1 MRNLKKLVA
10 LFVAIAMISTLMVP
24 AFADS
29 SFKYEE
35 EAKDMYDLGL
45 FLGESET
52 EYVPNLGELLSRETG
67 AVMLL
72 RIFAQEDEALE
83 MSEEDADAK
92 LADFKDGATV
102 ANWAKKQVAYA
113 TEKGYIKGYPDG
125 TFAPKEALNGK
136 AYCSLVLQ
144 LLGYDGDFNY
154 HTAAT
159 SLSEVGGLTSAE
171 AAIFNSNDPIN
182 RDSLVGIS
190 YGALKANFKDSEET
204 LIQKLVRLEK
214 VDANLAKDKGLI
226 DAIIVEVAELE
237 DVLVKVGETANLP
250 STVEVTFD
258 NEETGEVSVT
268 WPTVDTSEVGEQEIE
283 GTIAG
288 TKLTAKV
295 KVIVQPDE
303 LVVSSV
309 TADNLKEV
317 VVEFSAVLDEDTV
330 KTDNI
335 EIDGFDKDIS
345 VELQEDGRTVVITA
359 GKAGENLE
367 NQKTY
372 TLKVKNVK
380 DTTGMEVEET
390 EIEFE
395 VFDGT
400 RPEAEEIKVTGPSNL
415 EIVFSE
421 PIKEG
426 GDVEV
431 KSGNSTI
438 GTGDYE
444 GYGSRTIS
452 ITVWDELK
460 DGETYE
466 VIVKDFK
473 DYARLINISKTFE
486 VEYVKDTEPPVAE
499 ITKVEQTH
507 IKVEF
512 SKPVTGLHKE
522 NFYHTFSAWEAKG
535 IYKDE
540 AMTDE
545 EIEPED
551 SVKTVWVKFADDAEE
566 DRPLA
571 EGTQRVGIRGKYNDV
586 DVVDNWGNKF
596 EGIEIDVTVTVDKE
610 APEVTSI
617 TVESEK
623 ELKVTF
629 NKVVDFSEDNIEVLD
644 TDGKEIDDVSV
655 TVDPNDKEAKE
666 FIVDLGTELPGK
678 TIVVKITDV
687 EDTAL
692 HPNKLS
698 EYKATI
704 EITDKTAPEVTVSY
718 KVEKKDSG
726 EFVKGYLYFFFNEDV
741 TSTAT
746 DKNNY
751 ARMDGNQLKSF
762 DKSPRFFDGRAVVEL
777 EINKEEYEAIIKDE
791 NENKNDLFV
800 QKIEDNAGNAMAGTV
815 IKNNSLKNIEDN
827 NSKPKVKSVEATA
840 KDKLVVTFDQRL
852 VAGNNVPKDIF
863 KVKVGSD
870 SVVDNKSISV
880 SLNDEGNTVVTLII
894 DGTIKADAT
903 GVTLAI
909 ENEQGNYLKNIFGV
923 AAPSYNNEKGVD
935 DKIAPSIVEENK
947 KLKIT
952 ATNEGEGN
960 NKVGVITIE
969 FDEAIDGA
977 DMTTRDFEV
986 NGYKVDKV
994 EVTGAD
1000 NNIVT
1005 ITLTEEITDSSVKLT
1020 QKYPVKDK
1028 EAGNEFKLDKTET
1041 ITVTD
1046 PEGNG
1051 E

>member
-125 TFAPKEALNGK
+125 PFAPKEALNGK

-303 LVVSSV
+303 LAVSSV

-317 VVEFSAVLDEDTV
+317 VAEFTAVLDEDTV
-330 KTDNI
+330 NADNI
-335 EIDGFDKDIS
+335 EIEDVAGS
-345 VELQEDGRTVVITA
+345 VELQEDGRTVIITVD
-359 GKAGENLE
+359 GDDGLDNSGD
-367 NQKTY
+367 Y
-372 TLKVKNVK
+372 TLVVKGVK
-380 DTTGMEVEET
+380 DTTGMEIEET
-390 EIEFE
+390 EIDFE
-395 VFDGT
+395 AFDGT
-400 RPEAEEIKVTGPSNL
+400 RPVAEEIKVTGPSSL

-421 PIKEG
+421 PIKEDG
-426 GDVEV
+426 NVEIEIGET
-431 KSGNSTI
+431 SI
-438 GTGDYE
+438 GTEIDG
-444 GYGSRTIS
+444 GYGTRTIS
-452 ITVWDELK
+452 VTIYDELE
-460 DGETYE
+460 DGKTYD
-466 VIVKDFK
+466 VIVKGFK
-473 DYARLINISKTFE
+473 DYAEFANITKTFE
-486 VEYVKDTEPPVAE
+486 LEYAKDTEAPVAE
-499 ITKVEQTH
+499 ITKVDQTYV
-507 IKVEF
+507 KVEF

-535 IYKDE
+535 IYKE
-540 AMTDE
+540 ESMTADSA
-545 EIEPED
+545 IEPED
-551 SVKTVWVKFADDAEE
+551 SVSTVWVKFVEDSDN

-571 EGTQRVGIRGKYNDV
+571 EGTQIVGIRGKYDDV

-596 EGIEIDVTVTVDKE
+596 ESVEIEVTVSVDKD
-610 APEVTSI
+610 APEVTSVTI
-617 TVESEK
+617 EGEK
-623 ELKVTF
+623 TLKIVFNENVTF
-629 NKVVDFSEDNIEVLD
+629 DEDNIEVLD
-644 TDGKEIDDVSV
+644 TDGKEIDGVVINVKTAS
-655 TVDPNDKEAKE
+655 PAKE
-666 FIVDLGTELPGK
+666 FEVDLGTELGGK
-678 TIVVKITDV
+678 TIVVKITNV

-692 HPNKLS
+692 YPNKMS

-704 EITDKTAPEVTVSY
+704 EVGDQTAPTVTVAID
-718 KVEKKDSG
+718 EDG
-726 EFVKGYLYFFFNEDV
+726 EALYFIFDEDV
-741 TSTAT
+741 SNTAL

-751 ARMDGNQLKSF
+751 AIMDDDGKLTNFKN
-762 DKSPRFFDGRAVVEL
+762 SPKFAEGSRIVKIEL
-777 EINKEEYEAIIKDE
+777 ANDE
-791 NENKNDLFV
+791 NLVGKKIFV
-800 QKIEDNAGNAMAGTV
+800 QKIEDKAGNAMAGV
-815 IKNNSLKNIEDN
+815 IVEYTDIDDLDEAVAPNVE
-827 NSKPKVKSVEATA
+827 SVEITA
-840 KDKLVVTFDQRL
+840 KDKIVITFDQYL
-852 VAGNNVPKDIF
+852 KEAPIEGFEVTVDSEETF
-863 KVKVGSD
+863 VGKAKADYKST
-870 SVVDNKSISV
+870 SVTRNSK
-880 SLNDEGNTVVTLII
+880 GNTVVTLVLKSA
-894 DGTIKADAT
+894 DIKADASN
-903 GVTLAI
+903 VTVKVV
-909 ENEQGNYLKNIFGV
+909 GNSLKNRLDV
-923 AAPSYNNEKGVD
+923 AVEEETFNPATGTSESKVA
-935 DKIAPSIVEENK
+935 DKIAPSIKETGEGKNK
-947 KLKIT
+947 KLDIS
-952 ATNEGEGN
+952 AQ
-960 NKVGVITIE
+960 VGSKEITIYY
-969 FDEAIDGA
+969 DEAIENKISY
-977 DMTTRDFEV
+977 RDFEV
-986 NGYKVDKV
+986 KDYTIENIEAVEEAGENKV
-994 EVTGAD
+994 
-1000 NNIVT
+1000 I
-1005 ITLTEEITDSSVKLT
+1005 ITLTDSIKVDTTSIKLT
-1020 QKYPVKDK
+1020 QKYAVKDK
-1028 EAGNEFKLDKTET
+1028 AGNESKLDKTVDV
-1041 ITVTD
+1041 TVTGLGD
-1046 PEGNG
+1046 EPGDEPGD
-1051 E
+1051 ED

>member
-113 TEKGYIKGYPDG
+113 TDKGYIKGYPDG

-190 YGALKANFKDSEET
+190 YGALKATFKGSNET
-204 LIQKLVRLEK
+204 LIQRLVRLEK

-226 DAIIVEVAELE
+226 DAVIKEVAELE

-250 STVEVTFD
+250 STVEVTYD
-258 NEETGEVSVT
+258 NDETGEVSVT

-283 GTIAG
+283 GIIAG
-288 TKLTAKV
+288 TPLTAKV

-303 LVVSSV
+303 LTVTSV

-359 GKAGENLE
+359 GKVGENLE

-421 PIKEG
+421 PIEEG

-452 ITVWDELK
+452 ITVWTELK

-473 DYARLINISKTFE
+473 DYAGLINISKTFE

-512 SKPVTGLHKE
+512 SKPVKGLHKE
-522 NFYHTFSAWEAKG
+522 NFYHTFTAWEAKG

-540 AMTDE
+540 AMTD

-551 SVKTVWVKFADDAEE
+551 SVKTVWVKFADDADS

-571 EGTQRVGIRGKYNDV
+571 EGTQRVGIRGKYDDV

-596 EGIEIDVTVTVDKE
+596 EGVEIDVTVTVDKE

-617 TVESEK
+617 TVESED

-629 NKVVDFSEDNIEVLD
+629 NKVVNFSEDNIEVLD

-655 TVDPNDKEAKE
+655 TVDPNDKAAKE

-704 EITDKTAPEVTVSY
+704 EITDKTAPTVTVSY
-718 KVEKKDSG
+718 KVELKDSD
-726 EFVKGYLYFFFNEDV
+726 FAKGYLYFFFNEDV

-777 EINKEEYEAIIKDE
+777 EINKEEYEAIILGS
-791 NENKNDLFV
+791 NDLFV

-815 IKNNSLKNIEDN
+815 IKNASLEDIEDEG
-827 NSKPKVKSVEATA
+827 SEPGVESVEATA

-852 VAGNNVPKDIF
+852 VAGNNVPKGIF
-863 KVKVGSD
+863 KVEIDGKS
-870 SVVDNKSISV
+870 VDNKSISV

-894 DGTIKADAT
+894 NGTIKADASD
-903 GVTLAI
+903 VTLAI
-909 ENEQGNYLKNIFGV
+909 ENDDGSYLKNIFGV
-923 AAPSYNNEKGVD
+923 AAPSYNKDRSEGVD
-935 DKIAPSIVEENK
+935 DKIAPSIVKEDK
-947 KLKIT
+947 KLDIT
-952 ATNEGEGN
+952 AKNEDG
-960 NKVGVITIE
+960 KGVIEIT
-969 FDEAIDGA
+969 FDEAIDGS
-977 DMTTRDFEV
+977 DMTARDFEV

-994 EVTGAD
+994 EVTGDD
-1000 NNIVT
+1000 NNIVK
-1005 ITLTEEITDSSVKLT
+1005 ITLTEEITGSSVKLT
-1020 QKYPVKDK
+1020 QKYAVED
-1028 EAGNEFKLDKTET
+1028 ENGNEFKLDKTET
-1041 ITVTD
+1041 ITVTK
-1046 PEGNG
+1046 
-1051 E
+1051 

>member
-1 MRNLKKLVA
+1 MKNLKKLVA

-35 EAKDMYDLGL
+35 EARDMYDLGL
-45 FLGESET
+45 FKGESET

-83 MSEEDADAK
+83 MSDEEADEK
-92 LADFKDGATV
+92 LAAFSDGDTV

-113 TEKGYIKGYPDG
+113 TDKGYIKGYPDG

-190 YGALKANFKDSEET
+190 YGALKATFKGSNET
-204 LIQKLVRLEK
+204 LIQRLIRLEK

-226 DAIIVEVAELE
+226 DAVIKEVAELE
-237 DVLVKVGETANLP
+237 DVYVKVGETANLP
-250 STVEVTFD
+250 STVEVTYD
-258 NEETGEVSVT
+258 NDETGEVEVT

-283 GTIAG
+283 GIIAG
-288 TKLTAKV
+288 TPLTAKV

-303 LVVSSV
+303 LTVTSV

-317 VVEFSAVLDEDTV
+317 AVEFSAALDEDTV
-330 KTDNI
+330 NADNI

-359 GKAGENLE
+359 GKADENLE

-421 PIKEG
+421 PIEEG

-460 DGETYE
+460 DSETYE

-473 DYARLINISKTFE
+473 DYAGLINISKTFE

-512 SKPVTGLHKE
+512 SKPVKGLHPQ
-522 NFYHTFSAWEAKG
+522 NFYHTFTAWEAKG

-545 EIEPED
+545 IKPED
-551 SVKTVWVKFADDAEE
+551 SVKTVWVKFADDADN

-571 EGTQRVGIRGKYNDV
+571 EGTQRVGIRGKYDDV

-596 EGIEIDVTVTVDKE
+596 EDVEIDVTVVVDKE

-617 TVESEK
+617 TVENED

-629 NKVVDFSEDNIEVLD
+629 NKVVNFSEDNIEVLD
-644 TDGKEIDDVSV
+644 TDGNEIDDVNIS
-655 TVDPNDKEAKE
+655 VDPNDKAAKE
-666 FIVDLGTELPGK
+666 FKVELGTSLPGK

-704 EITDKTAPEVTVSY
+704 EITDKTAPEVE
-718 KVEKKDSG
+718 KVRLDDSDG
-726 EFVKGYLYFFFNEDV
+726 KYYAYIFFSEDV
-741 TSTAT
+741 TNTGL
-746 DKNNY
+746 DKDNY
-751 ARMDGNQLKSF
+751 AMMYSNGALEVFEKA
-762 DKSPRFFDGRAVVEL
+762 PRFFDGNIVVRIEL
-777 EINKEEYEAIIKDE
+777 KKEEYDALTDE
-791 NENKNDLFV
+791 EEPASLFV
-800 QKIEDNAGNAMAGTV
+800 QRVEDKAGNGMKGQ
-815 IKNNSLKNIEDN
+815 IIDEFENINADAPEVD
-827 NSKPKVKSVEATA
+827 KVEATA
-840 KDKLVVTFDQRL
+840 KDKLVVTFTQRL
-852 VAGNNVPKDIF
+852 LEGNNINKEVF
-863 KVKVGSD
+863 KVKVGEVESATIG
-870 SVVDNKSISV
+870 SISV
-880 SLNDEGNTVVTLII
+880 SRVDGKTVVTLNLKDAEINA
-894 DGTIKADAT
+894 KADN
-903 GVTLAI
+903 VKLAI
-909 ENEQGNYLKNIFGV
+909 ENDDGEYLKNLFGV
-923 AAPSYNNEKGVD
+923 AVESESFD
-935 DKIAPSIVEENK
+935 DITIEDKIAPSIVEVDK
-947 KLKIT
+947 KLDITAKNEGNKGVIKIT
-952 ATNEGEGN
+952 
-960 NKVGVITIE
+960 
-969 FDEAIDGA
+969 FDETIKDS
-977 DMTTRDFEV
+977 TTARDFEV
-986 NGYKVDKV
+986 SGYTVESVTVD
-994 EVTGAD
+994 D
-1000 NNIVT
+1000 NVVT
-1005 ITLTEEITDSSVKLT
+1005 ITLTEEIKETAKTVKLT
-1020 QKYPVKDK
+1020 QKYAVED
-1028 EAGNEFKLDKTET
+1028 ENGNEFKLSSSV
-1041 ITVTD
+1041 TVD
-1046 PEGNG
+1046 VEK
-1051 E
+1051 

>member
-1 MRNLKKLVA
+1 MKNLKKLVA

-35 EAKDMYDLGL
+35 EARDMYDLGL
-45 FLGESET
+45 FKGESET

-83 MSEEDADAK
+83 MSDEEADEK
-92 LADFKDGATV
+92 LAAFSDGDTV

-113 TEKGYIKGYPDG
+113 TDKGYIKGYPDG

-190 YGALKANFKDSEET
+190 YGALKATFKGSNET
-204 LIQKLVRLEK
+204 LIQRLVRLEK

-226 DAIIVEVAELE
+226 DAVIKEVAELE
-237 DVLVKVGETANLP
+237 DVYVKVGETANLP
-250 STVEVTFD
+250 STVEVTYD
-258 NEETGEVSVT
+258 NDETGEVAVT

-283 GTIAG
+283 GIIAG
-288 TKLTAKV
+288 TPLTAKV

-303 LVVSSV
+303 LTVTSV

-317 VVEFSAVLDEDTV
+317 AVEFSAALDEDTV

-359 GKAGENLE
+359 GKADENLE

-452 ITVWDELK
+452 ITVWTELK

-473 DYARLINISKTFE
+473 DYAGLINISKTFE

-512 SKPVTGLHKE
+512 SKPVKGLHKE
-522 NFYHTFSAWEAKG
+522 NFYHTFTAWEAKG
-535 IYKDE
+535 IYKE
-540 AMTDE
+540 ESMTADSA
-545 EIEPED
+545 IEPED
-551 SVKTVWVKFADDAEE
+551 SVKTVWVKFADDADN

-571 EGTQRVGIRGKYNDV
+571 EGTQRVGIRGKYDDV

-596 EGIEIDVTVTVDKE
+596 EGVEIDVTVTVDKE

-617 TVESEK
+617 TVESED

-629 NKVVDFSEDNIEVLD
+629 NKVVNFSEDNIEVLD
-644 TDGKEIDDVSV
+644 TDGKEIDDVNL
-655 TVDPNDKEAKE
+655 TVSPSGDAKE
-666 FIVDLGTELPGK
+666 FKVTLGTKLPGK
-678 TIVVKITDV
+678 TVVVKITDV

-718 KVEKKDSG
+718 KVEKNDDGK
-726 EFVKGYLYFFFNEDV
+726 FVKGYLYFFFNEDV

-751 ARMDGNQLKSF
+751 ARMENNQLKSF

-777 EINKEEYEAIIKDE
+777 EINKEEYEAIIEDVNK
-791 NENKNDLFV
+791 KNDLFV

-815 IKNNSLKNIEDN
+815 IKNNTIKDIEDP

-863 KVKVGSD
+863 KVKVGND
-870 SVVDNKSISV
+870 FVDNKSISV

-909 ENEQGNYLKNIFGV
+909 ENGEGKYLKNIFGV
-923 AAPSYNNEKGVD
+923 AADSYNNEEGVV
-935 DKIAPSIVEENK
+935 DKIAPSIVKEDKE
-947 KLKIT
+947 LKIT
-952 ATNEGEGN
+952 AKNENG
-960 NKVGVITIE
+960 KGVIEIT
-969 FDEAIDGA
+969 FDEAIDDS
-977 DMTTRDFEV
+977 DMTARDFEV
-986 NGYKVDKV
+986 NGYKVVNV
-994 EVTGAD
+994 EVTGTD
-1000 NNIVT
+1000 NNIVK
-1005 ITLTEEITDSSVKLT
+1005 ITLDKGITGSSVKLT
-1020 QKYPVKDK
+1020 QKYPVKDI
-1028 EAGNEFKLDKTET
+1028 AGNEFKLDKTET
-1041 ITVTD
+1041 ITVK
-1046 PEGNG
+1046 EQGSG

>member
-1 MRNLKKLVA
+1 MKNLKKLVA

-35 EAKDMYDLGL
+35 EARDMYDLGL
-45 FLGESET
+45 FKGESET

-83 MSEEDADAK
+83 MSDEEADEK
-92 LADFKDGATV
+92 LAAFSDGDTV

-113 TEKGYIKGYPDG
+113 TDKGYIKGYPDG

-190 YGALKANFKDSEET
+190 YGALKATFKGSNET
-204 LIQKLVRLEK
+204 LIQRLIRLGK

-226 DAIIVEVAELE
+226 DAVIKEVAELE
-237 DVLVKVGETANLP
+237 DVYVKVGETANLP
-250 STVEVTFD
+250 STVEVTYD
-258 NEETGEVSVT
+258 NDETGEVEVT

-283 GTIAG
+283 GIIAG
-288 TKLTAKV
+288 TPLTAKV

-303 LVVSSV
+303 LTVTSV

-317 VVEFSAVLDEDTV
+317 VVEFSAALDEDTV

-359 GKAGENLE
+359 GRADENLE

-452 ITVWDELK
+452 ITVWTELK

-473 DYARLINISKTFE
+473 DYAGLINISKTFE

-512 SKPVTGLHKE
+512 SKPVKGLHPQ
-522 NFYHTFSAWEAKG
+522 NFYHTFTAWEAKG

-540 AMTDE
+540 AMTD

-551 SVKTVWVKFADDAEE
+551 SVKTVWVKFADNADK

-571 EGTQRVGIRGKYNDV
+571 EGTQRVGIRGKYDDV
-586 DVVDNWGNKF
+586 YVVDNWGNKF
-596 EGIEIDVTVTVDKE
+596 ESVEIDVTVTVDKK

-617 TVESEK
+617 TVESER

-629 NKVVDFSEDNIEVLD
+629 NKVVNFDEDNIEVLD

-655 TVDPNDKEAKE
+655 TVDPNDKAAKE
-666 FIVDLGTELPGK
+666 FIVDLGTKLPGK

-704 EITDKTAPEVTVSY
+704 EITDKTAPTVTVRY
-718 KVEKKDSG
+718 KVEKNDDD
-726 EFVKGYLYFFFNEDV
+726 EFVKGYLYFIFNEDV

-751 ARMDGNQLKSF
+751 ARMDNNQLKSF

-777 EINKEEYEAIIKDE
+777 EINKEEYEAIIK
-791 NENKNDLFV
+791 NKKNDLFV

-815 IKNNSLKNIEDN
+815 IERDSLEDIEDPD
-827 NSKPKVKSVEATA
+827 SKPKVEKVEATA
-840 KDKLVVTFDQRL
+840 KDKLVVTFNQRL
-852 VAGNNVPKDIF
+852 VAGNNIPKGIF
-863 KVKVGSD
+863 KVEVDGN
-870 SVVDNKSISV
+870 SVDIKSISV

-894 DGTIKADAT
+894 NGTINANADNVKLT
-903 GVTLAI
+903 I
-909 ENEQGNYLKNIFGV
+909 ENDEGNYLKNIFGV
-923 AAPSYNNEKGVD
+923 AAPSYNKNKNEGVV
-935 DKIAPSIVEENK
+935 DKIAPSIVKDGKE
-947 KLKIT
+947 LKIT
-952 ATNEGEGN
+952 ATNEGEEGS
-960 NKVGVITIE
+960 KVGVITIE
-969 FDEAIDGA
+969 FDEAIDDA
-977 DMTTRDFEV
+977 DMTARDFEV

-994 EVTGAD
+994 EVTGD
-1000 NNIVT
+1000 DENIVK
-1005 ITLTEEITDSSVKLT
+1005 ITLTEEITGRSVKLT
-1020 QKYPVKDK
+1020 QKYPVKDI
-1028 EAGNEFKLDKTET
+1028 AGNEFKLDKTET
-1041 ITVTD
+1041 ITVTE
-1046 PEGNG
+1046 EGSDD
-1051 E
+1051 

>member
-1 MRNLKKLVA
+1 MKNLKKLVA

-35 EAKDMYDLGL
+35 EARDMYDLGL
-45 FLGESET
+45 FKGESET

-83 MSEEDADAK
+83 MSDEEADEK
-92 LADFKDGATV
+92 LAAFSDGDTV

-113 TEKGYIKGYPDG
+113 TDKGYIKGYPDG

-190 YGALKANFKDSEET
+190 YGALKATFKGSNET
-204 LIQKLVRLEK
+204 LIQRLVRLEK

-226 DAIIVEVAELE
+226 DAVIKEVAELE
-237 DVLVKVGETANLP
+237 DVYVKVGETANLP
-250 STVEVTFD
+250 STVEVTYD
-258 NEETGEVSVT
+258 NDETGEVEVT

-283 GTIAG
+283 GIIAG
-288 TKLTAKV
+288 TPLTAKV

-303 LVVSSV
+303 LTVTSV

-317 VVEFSAVLDEDTV
+317 AVEFSAALDEDTV

-359 GKAGENLE
+359 GKADENLE

-452 ITVWDELK
+452 ITVWTELK

-473 DYARLINISKTFE
+473 DYAGLINISKTFE

-512 SKPVTGLHKE
+512 SKPVKGLHPQ
-522 NFYHTFSAWEAKG
+522 NFYHTFTAWEAKG

-540 AMTDE
+540 AMTD

-551 SVKTVWVKFADDAEE
+551 SVKTVWVKFADDADK

-571 EGTQRVGIRGKYNDV
+571 EGTQRVGIRGKYDDV
-586 DVVDNWGNKF
+586 YVVDNWGNKF
-596 EGIEIDVTVTVDKE
+596 ESVEIDVTVTVDKE

-617 TVESEK
+617 TVESER

-629 NKVVDFSEDNIEVLD
+629 NKVVNFSEDNIEVLD

-655 TVDPNDKEAKE
+655 TVDPNDKAAKE
-666 FIVDLGTELPGK
+666 FIVDLGTSLPGK

-704 EITDKTAPEVTVSY
+704 EITDKTAP
-718 KVEKKDSG
+718 KVDKVRLDHSDGK
-726 EFVKGYLYFFFNEDV
+726 YYAYIFFTEDV
-741 TSTAT
+741 TNTGL
-746 DKNNY
+746 DKDNY
-751 ARMDGNQLKSF
+751 AMMDNNGALEVFEKA
-762 DKSPRFFDGRAVVEL
+762 PRFFDGNIVVRIEL
-777 EINKEEYEAIIKDE
+777 KKEEYEALKD
-791 NENKNDLFV
+791 KKVSLFV
-800 QKIEDNAGNAMAGTV
+800 QRVEDKAGNGMKGQK
-815 IKNNSLKNIEDN
+815 IDEFGDIEEDA
-827 NSKPKVKSVEATA
+827 PKVEKVEATA
-840 KDKLVVTFDQRL
+840 NNKLVVTFTQRL
-852 VAGNNVPKDIF
+852 LEGNNINKDAF
-863 KVKVGSD
+863 KVEVGE
-870 SVVDNKSISV
+870 KPATIGSISV
-880 SLNDEGNTVVTLII
+880 SRVDGKTVVTLNLKDVEINANAGNVELTI
-894 DGTIKADAT
+894 VNDG
-903 GVTLAI
+903 G
-909 ENEQGNYLKNIFGV
+909 EYLKNLFGV
-923 AAPSYNNEKGVD
+923 PVADNDFVGTIE
-935 DKIAPSIVEENK
+935 DKIAPSIVVKEDK
-947 KLKIT
+947 KLDIT
-952 ATNEGEGN
+952 AKNENG
-960 NKVGVITIE
+960 KGVIEIT
-969 FDEAIDGA
+969 FDEAIYGA

-994 EVTGAD
+994 EVTGTD
-1000 NNIVT
+1000 NNIVK
-1005 ITLTEEITDSSVKLT
+1005 ITLDKGITGSSVKLT
-1020 QKYPVKDK
+1020 QKYPVKD
-1028 EAGNEFKLDKTET
+1028 ENGNEFKLDKTET
-1041 ITVTD
+1041 ITVTE
-1046 PEGNG
+1046 EGSG
-1051 E
+1051 D

>member
-1 MRNLKKLVA
+1 MKNLKKLVA

-35 EAKDMYDLGL
+35 EARDMYDLGL
-45 FLGESET
+45 FKGESET

-83 MSEEDADAK
+83 MSDEEADEK
-92 LADFKDGATV
+92 LAAFSDGDTV

-113 TEKGYIKGYPDG
+113 TDKGYIKGYPDG

-190 YGALKANFKDSEET
+190 YGALKATFKGSNET
-204 LIQKLVRLEK
+204 LIQRLVRLEK

-226 DAIIVEVAELE
+226 DAVIKEVAELE
-237 DVLVKVGETANLP
+237 DVYVKVGETANLP
-250 STVEVTFD
+250 STVEVTYD
-258 NEETGEVSVT
+258 NDETGEVAVT

-283 GTIAG
+283 GIIAG
-288 TKLTAKV
+288 TPLTAKV

-303 LVVSSV
+303 LTVTSV

-317 VVEFSAVLDEDTV
+317 VVEFSAALDEDTV
-330 KTDNI
+330 NADNI

-359 GKAGENLE
+359 GKVDGNLE

-473 DYARLINISKTFE
+473 DYAGLINISKTFE

-512 SKPVTGLHKE
+512 SKPVKGLHPQ
-522 NFYHTFSAWEAKG
+522 NFYHTFTAWEAKG

-540 AMTDE
+540 AMTDK
-545 EIEPED
+545 IDPED
-551 SVKTVWVKFADDAEE
+551 SVKTVWVKFADDAE
-566 DRPLA
+566 DGRPLA
-571 EGTQRVGIRGKYNDV
+571 EGTQRVGIRGKYDDV

-596 EGIEIDVTVTVDKE
+596 ESVEIEVTVSVDKD

-617 TVESEK
+617 TVESED

-629 NKVVDFSEDNIEVLD
+629 NKVVNFSEDNIEVLD
-644 TDGKEIDDVSV
+644 TDGNEIDDVNIS
-655 TVDPNDKEAKE
+655 VDPNDEAAKE
-666 FIVDLGTELPGK
+666 FKVELGTSLPGK

-704 EITDKTAPEVTVSY
+704 EITDKTAPTVTTVSY
-718 KVEKKDSG
+718 KVELTDSN

-777 EINKEEYEAIIKDE
+777 EINKEEYKAIFKDE
-791 NENKNDLFV
+791 NDLFV
-800 QKIEDNAGNAMAGTV
+800 QKIEDKAGNAMKGQIIDSFTDINDDAPEV
-815 IKNNSLKNIEDN
+815 EK
-827 NSKPKVKSVEATA
+827 VEATA
-840 KDKLVVTFDQRL
+840 KDKLVVTFTQRL
-852 VAGNNVPKDIF
+852 LEGNNINKEVF
-863 KVKVGSD
+863 KVKVGEVESATIG
-870 SVVDNKSISV
+870 SISV
-880 SLNDEGNTVVTLII
+880 SRVDGKTVVTLNLKDVEINANADNVKLTI
-894 DGTIKADAT
+894 VNDGGEYLKNLFGVPVADDDFGGTIK
-903 GVTLAI
+903 
-909 ENEQGNYLKNIFGV
+909 
-923 AAPSYNNEKGVD
+923 
-935 DKIAPSIVEENK
+935 DKIAPSIVVNKDK
-947 KLKIT
+947 KLDIT
-952 ATNEGEGN
+952 AKNEDG
-960 NKVGVITIE
+960 KGVIQIT
-969 FDEAIDGA
+969 FDENIKNS
-977 DMTTRDFEV
+977 TTVRDFEV
-986 NGYKVDKV
+986 SGYTVENVTANGKV
-994 EVTGAD
+994 
-1000 NNIVT
+1000 VT
-1005 ITLTEEITDSSVKLT
+1005 ITLDKEIKGSSVKLT
-1020 QKYPVKDK
+1020 QKFPVKDIP
-1028 EAGNEFKLDKTET
+1028 GNEFKLDKTET
-1041 ITVTD
+1041 ITVTNPVTNPVTD
-1046 PEGNG
+1046 PG
-1051 E
+1051 ED

>member
-1 MRNLKKLVA
+1 MKNLKKLVA

-35 EAKDMYDLGL
+35 EARDMYDLGL
-45 FLGESET
+45 FKGESET

-83 MSEEDADAK
+83 MSDEEADEK
-92 LADFKDGATV
+92 LAAFSDGDTV

-113 TEKGYIKGYPDG
+113 TDKGYIKGYPDG

-190 YGALKANFKDSEET
+190 YGALKATFKGSNET
-204 LIQKLVRLEK
+204 LIQRLVRLEK

-226 DAIIVEVAELE
+226 DAVIKEVAELE
-237 DVLVKVGETANLP
+237 DVYVKVGETANLP
-250 STVEVTFD
+250 STVEVTYD
-258 NEETGEVSVT
+258 NDETGEVEVT

-283 GTIAG
+283 GIIAG
-288 TKLTAKV
+288 TPLTAKV

-303 LVVSSV
+303 LTVTSV

-317 VVEFSAVLDEDTV
+317 AVEFSAALDEDTV
-330 KTDNI
+330 NADNI

-359 GKAGENLE
+359 GSADENLE

-473 DYARLINISKTFE
+473 DYAGLINISKTFE

-512 SKPVTGLHKE
+512 SKPVKGLHPQ
-522 NFYHTFSAWEAKG
+522 NFYHTFTAWEAKG

-540 AMTDE
+540 AMTD

-551 SVKTVWVKFADDAEE
+551 SVKTVWVKFADNADN

-571 EGTQRVGIRGKYNDV
+571 EGTQRVGIRGKYDDV

-596 EGIEIDVTVTVDKE
+596 ESVEIDVTVVVDKE

-617 TVESEK
+617 TVESEDK
-623 ELKVTF
+623 IKVTF
-629 NKVVDFSEDNIEVLD
+629 NKVVNFSEDNIEVLD

-655 TVDPNDKEAKE
+655 TVDPNDKAAKE

-704 EITDKTAPEVTVSY
+704 EITDKTAPTVTVSY
-718 KVEKKDSG
+718 KVEENDDG

-751 ARMDGNQLKSF
+751 ARMDNNQLKSF

-777 EINKEEYEAIIKDE
+777 EINKEEYEAIIEDG
-791 NENKNDLFV
+791 NDLFV

-815 IKNNSLKNIEDN
+815 IENDSIKDIEHDD
-827 NSKPKVKSVEATA
+827 SKPKVESVEATA
-840 KDKLVVTFDQRL
+840 NNKLVVTFTQRL
-852 VAGNNVPKDIF
+852 LEGNNINKEVF
-863 KVKVGSD
+863 KVKVGE
-870 SVVDNKSISV
+870 VEPATIGSISV
-880 SLNDEGNTVVTLII
+880 SRVDGKTVVTLN
-894 DGTIKADAT
+894 IKDAEINANADNVELT
-903 GVTLAI
+903 I
-909 ENEQGNYLKNIFGV
+909 ENDDGKYLKNLFGV
-923 AAPSYNNEKGVD
+923 AVANAYFDSDNIE
-935 DKIAPSIVEENK
+935 DKIAPSIVVKEDK
-947 KLKIT
+947 KLDIT
-952 ATNEGEGN
+952 AKNGEDG
-960 NKVGVITIE
+960 KGVIQIT
-969 FDEAIDGA
+969 FDENIKNS
-977 DMTTRDFEV
+977 TTARDFEV
-986 NGYKVDKV
+986 SGYTVENVTANGKV
-994 EVTGAD
+994 
-1000 NNIVT
+1000 VT
-1005 ITLTEEITDSSVKLT
+1005 ITLTEGIKENAKTVKLT
-1020 QKYPVKDK
+1020 QKYAVEDVN
-1028 EAGNEFKLDKTET
+1028 GNEFKLSSSV
-1041 ITVTD
+1041 TVD
-1046 PEGNG
+1046 VDND
-1051 E
+1051 

>member
-1 MRNLKKLVA
+1 MKNLKKLVA

-35 EAKDMYDLGL
+35 EARDMYDLGL
-45 FLGESET
+45 FKGESET

-83 MSEEDADAK
+83 MSDEEADEK
-92 LADFKDGATV
+92 LAAFSDGDTV

-113 TEKGYIKGYPDG
+113 TDKGYIKGYPDG

-190 YGALKANFKDSEET
+190 YGALKATFKGSNET
-204 LIQKLVRLEK
+204 LIQRLVRLEK

-226 DAIIVEVAELE
+226 DAVIKEVAELE
-237 DVLVKVGETANLP
+237 DVYVKVGETANLP
-250 STVEVTFD
+250 STVEVTYD
-258 NEETGEVSVT
+258 NDETGEVAVT

-283 GTIAG
+283 GIIAG
-288 TKLTAKV
+288 TPLTAKV

-303 LVVSSV
+303 LTVTSV

-359 GKAGENLE
+359 GKADENLE

-421 PIKEG
+421 PIEEG

-460 DGETYE
+460 DSETYE

-473 DYARLINISKTFE
+473 DYAGLINISKTFE

-512 SKPVTGLHKE
+512 SKPVKGLHPQ
-522 NFYHTFSAWEAKG
+522 NFYHTFTAWEAKG

-540 AMTDE
+540 AMTD

-551 SVKTVWVKFADDAEE
+551 SVKTVWVKFADDADN

-571 EGTQRVGIRGKYNDV
+571 EGTQRVGIRGKYDDV

-596 EGIEIDVTVTVDKE
+596 ESVEIDVTVTVDKE

-617 TVESEK
+617 TVESED

-629 NKVVDFSEDNIEVLD
+629 NKVVNFSEDNIEVLD

-655 TVDPNDKEAKE
+655 TVDPNDKAAKE
-666 FIVDLGTELPGK
+666 FIVDLGTSLPGK

-704 EITDKTAPEVTVSY
+704 EITDKTAP
-718 KVEKKDSG
+718 KVDKVRLDHSDGK
-726 EFVKGYLYFFFNEDV
+726 YYAYIFFTEDV
-741 TSTAT
+741 TNTGL
-746 DKNNY
+746 DKDNY
-751 ARMDGNQLKSF
+751 AMMDSNGALEVFEKA
-762 DKSPRFFDGRAVVEL
+762 PRFFDGNIVVRIEL
-777 EINKEEYEAIIKDE
+777 KEEEYNAL
-791 NENKNDLFV
+791 NGGTVSLFV
-800 QKIEDNAGNAMAGTV
+800 QRVEDKAGNGMKGQIIGKDEFKDIGTDAPEV
-815 IKNNSLKNIEDN
+815 EK
-827 NSKPKVKSVEATA
+827 VEATA
-840 KDKLVVTFDQRL
+840 NNKLVVTFTQRL
-852 VAGNNVPKDIF
+852 LEGNNINKEVF
-863 KVKVGSD
+863 KVE
-870 SVVDNKSISV
+870 VDEKPATIGSISV
-880 SLNDEGNTVVTLII
+880 SRVDGKTVVTLNLKDADINA
-894 DGTIKADAT
+894 KADNVKLT
-903 GVTLAI
+903 IVNSDG
-909 ENEQGNYLKNIFGV
+909 EYLKNLFGV
-923 AAPSYNNEKGVD
+923 AVANANFDRDTIE
-935 DKIAPSIVEENK
+935 DKIAPSIVEVDK
-947 KLKIT
+947 KLDIT
-952 ATNEGEGN
+952 AKNGEDG
-960 NKVGVITIE
+960 KGVIQIT
-969 FDEAIDGA
+969 FDEKIKNS
-977 DMTTRDFEV
+977 TTARDFEV
-986 NGYKVDKV
+986 SGYTV
-994 EVTGAD
+994 ESVTATD
-1000 NNIVT
+1000 NVVT
-1005 ITLTEEITDSSVKLT
+1005 IKLTEKIKETAKTVKLT
-1020 QKYPVKDK
+1020 QKYAVEDVN
-1028 EAGNEFKLDKTET
+1028 GNEFKLSSSV
-1041 ITVTD
+1041 TVD
-1046 PEGNG
+1046 VDND
-1051 E
+1051 

>member
-1 MRNLKKLVA
+1 
-10 LFVAIAMISTLMVP
+10 
-24 AFADS
+24 
-29 SFKYEE
+29 
-35 EAKDMYDLGL
+35 
-45 FLGESET
+45 
-52 EYVPNLGELLSRETG
+52 
-67 AVMLL
+67 
-72 RIFAQEDEALE
+72 
-83 MSEEDADAK
+83 
-92 LADFKDGATV
+92 
-102 ANWAKKQVAYA
+102 
-113 TEKGYIKGYPDG
+113 
-125 TFAPKEALNGK
+125 
-136 AYCSLVLQ
+136 
-144 LLGYDGDFNY
+144 
-154 HTAAT
+154 
-159 SLSEVGGLTSAE
+159 
-171 AAIFNSNDPIN
+171 
-182 RDSLVGIS
+182 
-190 YGALKANFKDSEET
+190 
-204 LIQKLVRLEK
+204 
-214 VDANLAKDKGLI
+214 
-226 DAIIVEVAELE
+226 
-237 DVLVKVGETANLP
+237 
-250 STVEVTFD
+250 
-258 NEETGEVSVT
+258 
-268 WPTVDTSEVGEQEIE
+268 
-283 GTIAG
+283 
-288 TKLTAKV
+288 
-295 KVIVQPDE
+295 
-303 LVVSSV
+303 
-309 TADNLKEV
+309 
-317 VVEFSAVLDEDTV
+317 
-330 KTDNI
+330 
-335 EIDGFDKDIS
+335 
-345 VELQEDGRTVVITA
+345 
-359 GKAGENLE
+359 
-367 NQKTY
+367 
-372 TLKVKNVK
+372 
-380 DTTGMEVEET
+380 MEVEET

-421 PIKEG
+421 PIEEG

-473 DYARLINISKTFE
+473 DYAELINISKTFE

-522 NFYHTFSAWEAKG
+522 NFYHTFTAWEAKG

-540 AMTDE
+540 AMTDTY
-545 EIEPED
+545 EIGPED
-551 SVKTVWVKFADDAEE
+551 SVKTVWVKFADDADN

-571 EGTQRVGIRGKYNDV
+571 EGTQRVGIRGKYDDV

-596 EGIEIDVTVTVDKE
+596 EGVEIDVTVTVDKE
-610 APEVTSI
+610 NPEVTSI
-617 TVESEK
+617 TVESEE

-629 NKVVDFSEDNIEVLD
+629 NKVVKFSEDNIEVLD
-644 TDGKEIDDVSV
+644 TDGKEIDDVNL
-655 TVDPNDKEAKE
+655 TVSPSGDAKE
-666 FIVDLGTELPGK
+666 FKVTLGTKLPGK

-704 EITDKTAPEVTVSY
+704 EITDKTAPKVTVSY
-718 KVEKKDSG
+718 KVELKDG

-777 EINKEEYEAIIKDE
+777 EINKEEYEAIIK
-791 NENKNDLFV
+791 NNKNDLFV

-815 IKNNSLKNIEDN
+815 IKNDEESLKDIEEDAPEVE
-827 NSKPKVKSVEATA
+827 KVEATA

-852 VAGNNVPKDIF
+852 VAGNNVPKGIF
-863 KVKVGSD
+863 EVEVDNKS
-870 SVVDNKSISV
+870 VDNKSISV

-952 ATNEGEGN
+952 ATNETNEEG
-960 NKVGVITIE
+960 NKVGVIKIT
-969 FDEAIDGA
+969 FDENIKNS
-977 DMTTRDFEV
+977 TTARDFEV
-986 NGYKVDKV
+986 SGYTVKSVKVVDGNV
-994 EVTGAD
+994 
-1000 NNIVT
+1000 VT
-1005 ITLTEEITDSSVKLT
+1005 IRLTEKIKETAKTVKLT
-1020 QKYPVKDK
+1020 QKYAVEDEK
-1028 EAGNEFKLDKTET
+1028 GNEFKLDKQV
-1041 ITVTD
+1041 TVNFVKGD
-1046 PEGNG
+1046 GGGGSEG
-1051 E
+1051 

>member
-113 TEKGYIKGYPDG
+113 TDKGYIKGYPDG

-283 GTIAG
+283 GIIAG

-330 KTDNI
+330 NADNI
-335 EIDGFDKDIS
+335 EIDGFDKDSS
-345 VELQEDGRTVVITA
+345 VELQEDGRTVVLTV
-359 GKAGENLE
+359 GKAGQSLD
-367 NQKTY
+367 NQKNY
-372 TLKVKNVK
+372 TLKVTNVK

-400 RPEAEEIKVTGPSNL
+400 RPVAEEIKVTGPSSL

-421 PIKEG
+421 PIKEDG
-426 GDVEV
+426 NVEV
-431 KSGNSTI
+431 KTGDSTI

-522 NFYHTFSAWEAKG
+522 NFYHTFTAWEAKG

-540 AMTDE
+540 AMTDTD
-545 EIEPED
+545 EIGPED
-551 SVKTVWVKFADDAEE
+551 SVKTVWVKFADDAE
-566 DRPLA
+566 DGRPLA
-571 EGTQRVGIRGKYNDV
+571 EGTQRVGIRGKYDDV

-596 EGIEIDVTVTVDKE
+596 EGVEIDVTVTVDKE

-629 NKVVDFSEDNIEVLD
+629 NKVVKFSEDNIEVLD

-666 FIVDLGTELPGK
+666 FIVDLGTSLPGK

-687 EDTAL
+687 EDKNL
-692 HPNKLS
+692 QPNKLS
-698 EYKATI
+698 EYKETV
-704 EITDKTAPEVTVSY
+704 EITDKTAPEVTKVSY
-718 KVEKKDSG
+718 DEKD
-726 EFVKGYLYFFFNEDV
+726 
-741 TSTAT
+741 
-746 DKNNY
+746 
-751 ARMDGNQLKSF
+751 
-762 DKSPRFFDGRAVVEL
+762 
-777 EINKEEYEAIIKDE
+777 
-791 NENKNDLFV
+791 
-800 QKIEDNAGNAMAGTV
+800 
-815 IKNNSLKNIEDN
+815 
-827 NSKPKVKSVEATA
+827 
-840 KDKLVVTFDQRL
+840 
-852 VAGNNVPKDIF
+852 
-863 KVKVGSD
+863 
-870 SVVDNKSISV
+870 
-880 SLNDEGNTVVTLII
+880 
-894 DGTIKADAT
+894 
-903 GVTLAI
+903 
-909 ENEQGNYLKNIFGV
+909 
-923 AAPSYNNEKGVD
+923 
-935 DKIAPSIVEENK
+935 K
-947 KLKIT
+947 KLK
-952 ATNEGEGN
+952 
-960 NKVGVITIE
+960 
-969 FDEAIDGA
+969 
-977 DMTTRDFEV
+977 
-986 NGYKVDKV
+986 NGKKLQLKFQIIY
-994 EVTGAD
+994 T
-1000 NNIVT
+1000 
-1005 ITLTEEITDSSVKLT
+1005 SSLMKM
-1020 QKYPVKDK
+1020 
-1028 EAGNEFKLDKTET
+1028 
-1041 ITVTD
+1041 
-1046 PEGNG
+1046 
-1051 E
+1051 